1 MPSHLNAF
9 PINADSRIFVVIG
22 SNIMGNK
29 ANDNIQLYALK
40 HDRRNNKNAKAAI
53 FPDGR

>member
-9 PINADSRIFVVIG
+9 PINADSRIFVAIG